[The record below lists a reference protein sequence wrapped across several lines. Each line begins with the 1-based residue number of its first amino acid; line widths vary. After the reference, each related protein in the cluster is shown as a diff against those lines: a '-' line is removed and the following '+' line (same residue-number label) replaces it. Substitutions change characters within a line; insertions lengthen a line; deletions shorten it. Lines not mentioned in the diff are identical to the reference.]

1 MQQSLRFRF
10 TVPVAA
16 IIVVIVAFMTIYYP
30 LSQQRQ
36 SLNAAIR
43 YAQTVAQGMGYSAG
57 FGLSEANFNLIQV
70 LFKQATSDADL
81 VYLGILDENYAPI
94 VEYNPRSMTVNA
106 ADIAKVKQA
115 TVDGNVLKLSA
126 PAEYGGKVLG
136 HVAMLYSLDATMAQ
150 IATARFISIGIGLVA
165 VCVSVGFVLVLSN
178 RVIRRLAKLK
188 EAAGRAT
195 AGDLS
200 ATITEHDSDEVGQL
214 ADQFRV
220 MLRSVKESSE
230 QLELEKQSVERKVE
244 EAVKNIS
251 EEREYLAGSVE
262 TMLRY
267 MDSFASGDLTQRIT
281 DHASGAAETSNDDI
295 GKLFQGYN
303 IALDNIQTMVAQ
315 VINAV
320 AQTARAVGEILEA
333 SERMSNSILEQATLA
348 TGMADETMEM
358 AGSINDT
365 TQQAHTV
372 ANEATESSHDAQ
384 RGGAVVSGTITGM
397 NSIADVVMQSAARI
411 EALGQSSEQIGAI
424 VQTIEEIADQTN
436 LLALNAAIEAARAG
450 EQGRGFAVVADEVRK
465 LAERTQQATKEIA
478 ATIKQIQNDTF
489 GAVKVMKQGTKE
501 VDNGKLSAAQAAE
514 ALERIIERASKV
526 SAITLQL
533 ASATERQAQTSSSIA
548 AGAGKI
554 SLFAQQAA
562 GVTMNISA
570 SAEGLQELTDRLQS
584 LVSRFRIDAATM
596 NGAAHGAFGKLPSSP
611 QKTLNA

>member
-36 SLNAAIR
+36 SLNAAMR

-126 PAEYGGKVLG
+126 PAEYQGKTLG
-136 HVAMLYSLDATMAQ
+136 HVAMLYSLDATMQQ
-150 IATARFISIGIGLVA
+150 IATARLISIGIGLVA

-188 EAAGRAT
+188 VAASRAT

-200 ATITEHDSDEVGQL
+200 AVITEHDADEVGQL
-214 ADQFRV
+214 AEQFRV

-230 QLELEKQSVERKVE
+230 QLELEKKSVERKVE
-244 EAVKNIS
+244 DAVKKVR

-267 MDSFASGDLTQRIT
+267 MDSFASGDLTQRIPAGGT
-281 DHASGAAETSNDDI
+281 DDI
-295 GKLFQGYN
+295 GKLFEGYN
-303 IALDNIQTMVAQ
+303 LAVDNIQTMVAQ

-320 AQTARAVGEILEA
+320 AQTARAVTEILEA
-333 SERMSNSILEQATLA
+333 SEDMTSSVREQATQA
-348 TGMADETMEM
+348 TGMADAMVDM
-358 AGSINDT
+358 ASAINDT
-365 TQQAHTV
+365 TQQAQTV
-372 ANEATESSHDAQ
+372 ATEATESSNDAQ
-384 RGGAVVSGTITGM
+384 RGGAVVGGTITGM
-397 NSIADVVMQSAARI
+397 NSIANVVMQSAARI
-411 EALGQSSEQIGAI
+411 EALGESSEQIGAI

-478 ATIKQIQNDTF
+478 TTIKQIQNDTF
-489 GAVKVMKQGTKE
+489 GAVKVMTQGTKE
-501 VDNGKLSAAQAAE
+501 VDNGKQSAAQAAE

-526 SAITLQL
+526 STITLHL
-533 ASATERQAQTSSSIA
+533 AAATERQAQTSNKIA
-548 AGAGKI
+548 AGAEKI
-554 SLFAQQAA
+554 SAVAQQAA
-562 GVTMNISA
+562 MVTMNITSA
-570 SAEGLQELTDRLQS
+570 AQALQELTDRLQN
-584 LVSRFRIDAATM
+584 LVSRFRIDAAIL
-596 NGAAHGAFGKLPSSP
+596 NGAAHGAFGKISSTS
-611 QKTLNA
+611 QKSLNPAS